1 MKISKI
7 ARAVAAVS
15 VAGTASAL
23 PTNASYD
30 VELLVSGATA
40 QSKQIEATFKSFC
53 TSDVDKYVINDD
65 SKAGFA
71 VSCFSAAA
79 DNPFGADK
87 NLLMR
92 KEEGGSGTG
101 VGPVIAGDSLS
112 VVALDGSCQSDGQD
126 DDGNPQF
133 ACGATTA
140 TASVGISD
148 VEPALFVDSVP
159 SSVQAVPVNVST
171 FGVVVSP
178 GLYTALQA
186 AQGLDTADAH
196 GVENMP
202 SMASDLI
209 ANIFAGNVTKWDV
222 LAGQGGNPI
231 TAGAGLSNTNVSVCI
246 RKESSGTQ
254 QQFKA
259 NYMGA
264 PCLGAGGFSLA
275 SDNTPKVSDDQTYLP
290 LDFAAANGSSDDNY
304 APVKLFPTNNPAP
317 ANPNIPYIYGNSG
330 SSDMG
335 RCVTKISAQNR
346 WAIGFQSLE
355 KVAETSSSKNG
366 FKYVAVDG
374 VVPTLEKVAAG
385 LYKNWSSTSFQ
396 INTAIASADQQTLA
410 NGIIDKLQV
419 VADVVATNATYKN
432 GINVATITEGGV
444 EADVGN
450 LAIATL
456 GTPANPSATAPFV
469 ASSPIMPYNKG
480 ISSLNSCSIPSIAG
494 GVVDVTQR

>member
-1 MKISKI
+1 MRISKI
-7 ARAVAAVS
+7 AMAVAAVS
-15 VAGTASAL
+15 VAGTAAAL

-65 SKAGFA
+65 SKSGYA

-79 DNPFGADK
+79 DNPYGADK

-101 VGPVIAGDSLS
+101 VAPVIAGDTLT
-112 VVALDGSCQSDGQD
+112 VVALDNTCVADGTD
-126 DDGNPQF
+126 DDGNNQY
-133 ACGATTA
+133 ACGATTKV
-140 TASVGISD
+140 ASVGISD

-159 SSVQAVPVNVST
+159 ASVQAVPVNVST

-178 GLYTALQA
+178 GLYTALQT

-202 SMASDLI
+202 TFPSDLV
-209 ANIFAGNVTKWDV
+209 ANIFAGKVTKWDTLV
-222 LAGQGGNPI
+222 GQSGNPI
-231 TAGAGLSNTNVSVCI
+231 TLGAGLSNTNVNACL

-259 NYMGA
+259 NYMGI
-264 PCLGAGGFSLA
+264 PCLGGGAAVLA
-275 SDNTPKVSDDQTYLP
+275 SDNTPKVNGSTPYIAGDLS
-290 LDFAAANGSSDDNY
+290 AANGSSDDDY
-304 APVKLFPTNNPAP
+304 LPVKLFPNPAAP
-317 ANPNIPYIYGNSG
+317 DNPNVPYIYSNSG

-335 RCVTKISAQNR
+335 RCLTKVTAQDR

-355 KVAETSSSKNG
+355 KVAETSSSKNN
-366 FKYVAVDG
+366 FKFVAVDG

-396 INTAIASADQQTLA
+396 INTAVATADQQTLA
-410 NGIIDKLQV
+410 NGIISKLQV
-419 VADVVATNATYKN
+419 LADVVATNASFKN
-432 GINVATITEGGV
+432 GINTPTITVGGF

-456 GTPANPSATAPFV
+456 GSPANPQASAPFNP
-469 ASSPIMPYNKG
+469 ASPVMPYNKG
-480 ISSLNSCSIPSIAG
+480 ITSLNTCSIPNIAG
-494 GVVDVTQR
+494 DVVDVTTR